1 MGEGHNSIIR
11 SRCHIGLQRRETPL
25 YYRRASLKPED
36 RMKPGHEERRKIIR
50 EWMAF
55 PKDKRQTKEQLEA
68 FAKNAMGRIPF
79 SRDPYRQILTWLLPR
94 TGKP

>member
-1 MGEGHNSIIR
+1 M
-11 SRCHIGLQRRETPL
+11 
-25 YYRRASLKPED
+25 KPGD

-68 FAKNAMGRIPF
+68 FAKKAMGRIPF
-79 SRDPYRQILTWLLPR
+79 SRDPYRQIMTWLLPR

>member
-1 MGEGHNSIIR
+1 
-11 SRCHIGLQRRETPL
+11 
-25 YYRRASLKPED
+25 
-36 RMKPGHEERRKIIR
+36 MKPGHEERRKIIR

-79 SRDPYRQILTWLLPR
+79 NRDPFRQIMTWLLPR

>member
-1 MGEGHNSIIR
+1 
-11 SRCHIGLQRRETPL
+11 
-25 YYRRASLKPED
+25 
-36 RMKPGHEERRKIIR
+36 MKPGHEERRKIIR

-79 SRDPYRQILTWLLPR
+79 SRDPYRQIMWSAIQRVSGR
-94 TGKP
+94 TIHCGLGLKL